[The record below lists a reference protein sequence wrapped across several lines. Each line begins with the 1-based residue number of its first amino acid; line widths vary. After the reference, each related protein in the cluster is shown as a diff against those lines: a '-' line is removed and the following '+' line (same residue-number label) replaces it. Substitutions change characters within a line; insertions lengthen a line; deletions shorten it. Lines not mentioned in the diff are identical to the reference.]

1 MASAYSA
8 TVASSSAAR
17 ICVPPSCLI
26 ALASSIVGGF
36 GVLLSTSSRIFG
48 VGLRML
54 SDSPGN
60 VGSAA
65 RCPDAAR
72 LVENGEAVVRRLA
85 LLADAHQRRGG
96 ACSVARRQRVA
107 VQPGHKIG
115 EASEPRQDAAAGGGR
130 CRGWAA
136 GG

>member
-1 MASAYSA
+1 ME
-8 TVASSSAAR
+8 SSSVSR
-17 ICVPPSCLI
+17 M
-26 ALASSIVGGF
+26 SSKKDDW
-36 GVLLSTSSRIFG
+36 
-48 VGLRML
+48 LRML

-65 RCPDAAR
+65 RFPRAAR

-96 ACSVARRQRVA
+96 ACFVACSVARRQRVA

-115 EASEPRQDAAAGGGR
+115 EGSEARQDGAAGGGVVE
-130 CRGWAA
+130 GGQQAA
-136 GG
+136 V